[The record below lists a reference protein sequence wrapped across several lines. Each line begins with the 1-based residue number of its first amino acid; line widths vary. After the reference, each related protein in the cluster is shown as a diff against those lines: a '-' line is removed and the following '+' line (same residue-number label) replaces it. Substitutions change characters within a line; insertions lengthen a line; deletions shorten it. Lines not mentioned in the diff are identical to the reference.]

1 MFIHSAQ
8 QFILKSIKKSVI
20 SLLLLFLFII
30 QMGSLALAQNI
41 QNSLTSSHSGS
52 VQASAPISQI
62 RTWKL
67 LDKAGTLSI
76 TDVVGLSDKTWE
88 PLEDQVTDYHFLDE
102 DYWVAAQGAVLW
114 LKLKLP
120 ESAKLNRIWLE
131 LLPNIGIDGEIAVF
145 EEGAWQW
152 QKPVQRRVT
161 GVISQPARYLTFIL
175 DTSRQNH
182 TVYLRLTSAQTF
194 QFSLKAQSVDQLL
207 WYFMA
212 SNLFFGLV
220 AGMLLIALIYN
231 LAIGLN
237 AKEPVYLYYAF
248 YVFCNLLYCMVT
260 AGYFRVLFPDWA
272 GSNTAI
278 ISNSTMTLMGLSA
291 FFFIRKFLDTRAG
304 IPRFDPVL
312 RATIVGYIL
321 TLLSLMLVSDFY
333 SYLIVVSIG
342 VISPLIALIAG
353 ILSYR
358 QGHPMARYFI
368 IAWTCFLVTANIWGL
383 MWLGV
388 VEPKDW
394 VIWFYF
400 LGSLLEVLLLSMVLG
415 FRFNYLKLQTQSLDA
430 AKSRYRELSETDDLT
445 QVLNRRGFIKLV
457 EQQASACNNEKLVW
471 LALDVDNFKAFNDQ
485 NGHVAGDELLQK
497 MGELLNTKG
506 RKENVIGRIGGEEFA
521 IMLINCSLADAKS
534 FIDRLL
540 KDFSAI
546 KVINKEGVPVSTTLS
561 IGATEIR
568 PGEDV
573 QQIWKRADNLLY
585 QAKEGGRNQAV
596 IA

>member
-1 MFIHSAQ
+1 MGSMALGQNLENAAASSHPTSAQ
-8 QFILKSIKKSVI
+8 
-20 SLLLLFLFII
+20 
-30 QMGSLALAQNI
+30 
-41 QNSLTSSHSGS
+41 TH
-52 VQASAPISQI
+52 APISQI
-62 RTWKL
+62 QTWKL
-67 LDKAGTLSI
+67 LDKSASLSI
-76 TDVVGLSDKTWE
+76 TDVEALSGALWE
-88 PLEDQVTDYHFLDE
+88 PLKDQVTGYHFMEE
-102 DYWVAAQGAVLW
+102 DYWTAAQGAVLW

-120 ESAKLNRIWLE
+120 ESAKLDRIWLE

-152 QKPVQRRVT
+152 QKPVQRMAM
-161 GVISQPARYLTFIL
+161 GSISQPARYLTFIL
-175 DTSRQNH
+175 DTSRQND
-182 TVYLRLTSAQTF
+182 TVYLRLTSSQTF

-220 AGMLLIALIYN
+220 VGMLLVALIYN

-248 YVFCNLLYCMVT
+248 YVFCNLLYCLVT
-260 AGYFRVLFPDWA
+260 AGYFRVVFPEWA
-272 GSNTAI
+272 SSNTAI

-291 FFFIRKFLDTRAG
+291 FFFIRKFLDTKTG

-312 RATIVGYIL
+312 RATIAGYIL
-321 TLLSLMLVSDFY
+321 TLLCLLFVSDYY
-333 SYLIVVSIG
+333 SYLIVVTIG
-342 VISPLIALIAG
+342 VISPIIALIAA

-368 IAWTCFLVTANIWGL
+368 IAWTFFLVTANFWGL

-388 VEPKDW
+388 VEPKTW

-415 FRFNYLKLQTQSLDA
+415 FRFNYLKMQTQSLDA

-445 QVLNRRGFIKLV
+445 QVLNRRGFIKQV
-457 EQQASACNNEKLVW
+457 EQQADSFNNKKLVW

-497 MGELLNTKG
+497 MGELLNAKG

-521 IMLINCSLADAKS
+521 IMLINCTLLEAQS

-540 KDFSAI
+540 KEFSSI
-546 KVINKEGVPVSTTLS
+546 KVTNKLGDQVGTTLS

-568 PGEDV
+568 PGENV
-573 QQIWKRADNLLY
+573 MQIWKRADELLY
-585 QAKEGGRNQAV
+585 QAKEAGRNQAV
-596 IA
+596 TA